1 MKARYIGSILFS
13 LILLAGI
20 PACKHEIAA
29 TADLTPEQLAGLSA
43 RIYVTPNNQSAIL
56 SDAGMTESAFRLQ
69 VENISTNMDA
79 SSRYR
84 KEFEQQLQ
92 NYHSWQN

>member
-1 MKARYIGSILFS
+1 MKFRTIGSIVFS

-20 PACKHEIAA
+20 SACKHEVTA
-29 TADLTPEQLAGLSA
+29 TGELTPEQLANVGA
-43 RIYVTPNNQSAIL
+43 RIYVHPENQTAIL
-56 SDAGMTESAFRLQ
+56 SDAGMTESDFRLQ
-69 VENISTNMDA
+69 IENISTNMDA

-92 NYHSWQN
+92 NYHK